1 MVVQQFVLVNRTNRG
16 RSAARRHRRLGTG
29 TQRIASLATTT
40 AVLMQ
45 MHLVVMV
52 LQLHVESL
60 WLLVVTLIIQ
70 LLIVAIA
77 ASWLAQTP
85 VECQPQVA
93 PL

>member
-29 TQRIASLATTT
+29 TQRIAGLATTT
-40 AVLMQ
+40 VLMMQ

-60 WLLVVTLIIQ
+60 WLVVTLIIQ
-70 LLIVAIA
+70 LLIVGIA